1 MSTVSQEKMISSFTY
16 IFTMAS
22 VTQSKGQWPPITYWS
37 LDKTILQ
44 LVGKWLLEVS
54 GCCWVKSVTNSVLPE
69 TNPCNCFGHEQ
80 IVMVAFSVYGK
91 SSLANTYQNYSP
103 SVSEAG
109 KNVMQLHV
117 LEHLS
122 RSSRDGKTITLKVSV
137 LNFRFVRH
145 FHCVQFHY
153 CSESS

>member
-1 MSTVSQEKMISSFTY
+1 MISSFTY

-54 GCCWVKSVTNSVLPE
+54 GCCWVKSVTKSVLPE

-80 IVMVAFSVYGK
+80 IGVVAFSLYGK
-91 SSLANTYQNYSP
+91 SSLTNTYQNYSP
-103 SVSEAG
+103 SLSETGNSA
-109 KNVMQLHV
+109 MQLHL

-122 RSSRDGKTITLKVSV
+122 CSSRDGKTITLKVSV